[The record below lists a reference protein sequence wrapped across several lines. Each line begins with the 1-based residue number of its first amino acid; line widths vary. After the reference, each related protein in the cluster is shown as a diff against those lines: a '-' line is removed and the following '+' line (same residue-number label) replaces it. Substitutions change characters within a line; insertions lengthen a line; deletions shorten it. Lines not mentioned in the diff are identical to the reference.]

1 MANRP
6 SMIAIIS
13 AAYADLARVLNAL
26 WAPAIMA
33 LCLFIAAQ
41 FSALAAAKLLGETA
55 LAKIMLKQAIDL
67 AGYALIAPFLI
78 ALHRFILLDEATQR
92 YEFTTAWPRVS
103 RFAGWLVLIGL
114 ITSIPLVIQMINFVS
129 QPSIV
134 YYTGATPPAPV
145 DVISRPATLVVSV
158 LALLATARLMILLPA
173 IAIDARGATL
183 ANALSDTNGNVS
195 YLARVSFL
203 CAVSL
208 LLPLGLFLLIL
219 HHVLRDFAT
228 WQVVYLALT
237 IVRFFAIALAAALAS
252 RLLLALG
259 NRTAAA

>member
-1 MANRP
+1 MSKRP
-6 SMIAIIS
+6 SMIGIIT
-13 AAYADLARVLNAL
+13 AAYADLVRVLNVL

-41 FSALAAAKLLGETA
+41 FSALVAAKLLGETA
-55 LAKIMLKQAIDL
+55 LTKIVLKQAVEL

-114 ITSIPLVIQMINFVS
+114 ITSVPLLIQMINFVS
-129 QPSIV
+129 QPSVV
-134 YYTGATPPAPV
+134 YYTGPTPPAPV
-145 DVISRPATLVVSV
+145 EIISRPVTLLTSV

-173 IAIDARGATL
+173 IAVDARGATL
-183 ANALSDTNGNVS
+183 ANALADTHGNVS
-195 YLARVSFL
+195 YLVRVSLL
-203 CAVSL
+203 CTLSL
-208 LLPLGLFLLIL
+208 LLPLGLLLLVL
-219 HHVLRDFAT
+219 HQAFRDFAT
-228 WQVVYLALT
+228 WPVVHLALT
-237 IVRFFAIALAAALAS
+237 IARFSAIVLAATLAS